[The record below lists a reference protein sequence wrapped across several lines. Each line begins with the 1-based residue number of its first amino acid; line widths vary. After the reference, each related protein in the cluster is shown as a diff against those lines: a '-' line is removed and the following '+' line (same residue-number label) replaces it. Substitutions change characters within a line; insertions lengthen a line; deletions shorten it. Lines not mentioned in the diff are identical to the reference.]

1 MADHAVAK
9 IRVYILYSPKDF
21 ALKDELEKHLVTLR
35 HSGLI
40 DITSDQITTGDIV
53 AQQSRLLDEAHIVL
67 PLISAN
73 FFGDE
78 AFYQSIETALQS
90 AVARQEKGGT
100 TVIPI
105 ILRDYLWQADA
116 LLSRLRPLPESGYSV
131 ISRYWDSQ
139 DLAFFNIATGLQKTA
154 DGLLKKYQ
162 ALEAKVVQME
172 AHLQTKTVVPPPP
185 NVAPPATFDPSDQDN
200 LAQQLIANAFYALF
214 TRDLESGWLQLF
226 PFLHASIR
234 QHPQQL
240 THFRTNNY
248 HPAFERIR
256 LYKQPIEIIDK
267 KNTGRNSLG
276 ILANKETGTEI
287 MYTIAKKQDLGGM
300 PSFIRVFFPD
310 NPLSLPKISG
320 LNL

>member
-1 MADHAVAK
+1 MTDHPVAK
-9 IRVYILYSPKDF
+9 IKVYILYSPKDF
-21 ALKDELEKHLVTLR
+21 TLKDELEKHLATLR
-35 HSGLI
+35 NAGLI
-40 DITSDQITTGDIV
+40 DITSDQITTGDV
-53 AQQSRLLDEAHIVL
+53 LEQQSALLENAHIVL

-78 AFYQSIETALQS
+78 AFYQSMEAPLQR
-90 AVARQEKGGT
+90 AVAREEKGET

-105 ILRDYLWQADA
+105 ILRDYLWQADT

-139 DLAFFNIATGLQKTA
+139 DLAFFNIATGLQKKA
-154 DGLLKKYQ
+154 DALLKKYQ
-162 ALEAKVVQME
+162 ALEAKVAQME
-172 AHLQTKTVVPPPP
+172 AAPQTNLAPPPPP
-185 NVAPPATFDPSDQDN
+185 NVAPPSAFDPSEQDG

-234 QHPQQL
+234 QNPQQL
-240 THFRTNNY
+240 TQFRANNY

-256 LYKQPIEIIDK
+256 LYKQPVELIGK

-276 ILANKETGTEI
+276 ILANKENGTEI

-300 PSFIRVFFPD
+300 PSFIRVFFPND
-310 NPLSLPKISG
+310 PLSSPKISG